1 LSKKLITVDDYR
13 YYVLGTVSVE
23 SGYSPDELK
32 EMYNLADTVLRNGDI
47 FYVCMK
53 LIDVEFE
60 MLV

>member
-1 LSKKLITVDDYR
+1 MSKKLITVDNYR
-13 YYVLGTVSVE
+13 YFVLGTVLVE

-32 EMYNLADTVLRNGDI
+32 EMYSLADTVLRNGDM

-60 MLV
+60 MLE